1 MFVNKTLWLN
11 NIKTGTVMNMKIA
24 MLVICV
30 EAIIYLLSYNL
41 HDCTF
46 NNSHFGD
53 ELAHP
58 YLFPTGKFGYQV
70 REYPIFLQLNI
81 IIRDF

>member
-11 NIKTGTVMNMKIA
+11 NIKTGTAMNVKIA

-70 REYPIFLQLNI
+70 RGYPINLYSKVCVRL
-81 IIRDF
+81 

>member
-11 NIKTGTVMNMKIA
+11 NIKTRTAMNVKIA

-70 REYPIFLQLNI
+70 RGYPINLYSKVCVRL
-81 IIRDF
+81 